1 MFGFKD
7 EEERLDVVEGII
19 KSEWDM
25 FQKVDNIG
33 GRASCQNDFT
43 TFHIMRFSQYSAWND
58 LMIKSYAKDIE
69 EAIKQGRNLVTE
81 KYAFMMEFTDPKY
94 YKQELEPYL
103 PTIDSETMNMIEEI
117 TWYMVDC
124 EKEIAFKYPKLSG
137 SGRPIE
143 AKGDV
148 TGFTSV
154 ETYAKGELKTYS
166 PNTLKLYL
174 DYVRTNRAAGKNLAM
189 IVQDTMVKMYGYS
202 SIQDSESKL

>member
-7 EEERLDVVEGII
+7 EEERVDVVEGII

-43 TFHIMRFSQYSAWND
+43 TFHIMRYSQYSAWND

-103 PTIDSETMNMIEEI
+103 PTIDLETMNIIEEI

-124 EKEIAFKYPKLSG
+124 EKEIASKYPKLSG

-143 AKGDV
+143 ATGNV

-174 DYVRTNRAAGKNLAM
+174 DYVRTNRAAGTNLAM

-202 SIQDSESKL
+202 SIQDAENKL

>member
-7 EEERLDVVEGII
+7 EEERTAVVEGII
-19 KSEWDM
+19 KSEWNM

-33 GRASCQNDFT
+33 GRASCQNDWE

-69 EAIKQGRNLVTE
+69 NAIRQGRNLITE
-81 KYAFMMEFTDPKY
+81 KYAYMMEFTDPQY
-94 YKQELEPYL
+94 YKQALEPHL
-103 PTIDSETMNMIEEI
+103 PAIDLDTMNMIEEI
-117 TWYMVDC
+117 AWYMVDC
-124 EKEIAFKYPKLSG
+124 EKEIASKFPRLSN

-143 AKGDV
+143 AQGDV

-166 PNTLKLYL
+166 KDTLKLYL
-174 DYVRTNRAAGKNLAM
+174 DYVRSNRAAGKNLAM
-189 IVQDTMVKMYGYS
+189 IVQDTMVKMYGYD
-202 SIQDSESKL
+202 SIQDAENKL

>member
-7 EEERLDVVEGII
+7 EEERLAVVEGII
-19 KSEWDM
+19 KSEWNM

-69 EAIKQGRNLVTE
+69 EAMSHGRNLITE
-81 KYAFMMEFTDPKY
+81 KYAFMMEFTDPLY

-103 PTIDSETMNMIEEI
+103 PAIDLDSMNMIEEI

-124 EKEIAFKYPKLSG
+124 EKEIASKYPKLSG

-143 AKGDV
+143 ANGNA

-166 PNTLKLYL
+166 KNTLKLYL

-189 IVQDTMVKMYGYS
+189 VVQDTMVRMYGYN
-202 SIQDSESKL
+202 SIQDAENKL